1 MLGDQG
7 VGVLPDGKQGRVLGL
22 LPSAAK
28 PDTLEQE
35 RAAGAG
41 AVEAVDEEG
50 GSGGAAGAEVH
61 RWHSVGCS
69 LERRP
74 RVEEVEEE
82 EVRAELIEQ
91 RANAWCSEVACALE
105 RRHEPGWE
113 VLGGV

>member
-1 MLGDQG
+1 MSSRRSCSGTRASG
-7 VGVLPDGKQGRVLGL
+7 CSQGRVLGL

-91 RANAWCSEVACALE
+91 RANAAGSVASANVSRE
-105 RRHEPGWE
+105 
-113 VLGGV
+113 